1 MIRSCIRPSN
11 HTHSDELL
19 ITIPQAVFL
28 GELSFKEAVYLICR
42 CIPLGQ
48 VSTYGTL
55 AKYAGLPNRARQVGS
70 ALRTLDES
78 RSDPSDPNSVPWWRV
93 VKSNGDIALPLDQ
106 ISAQLQ
112 IKLLNEEGVI
122 VTNGRISMRDYAWSS
137 PSS

>member
-1 MIRSCIRPSN
+1 MSNPCIRSSDYAP
-11 HTHSDELL
+11 SDELL
-19 ITIPQAVFL
+19 VTIPQAVFL
-28 GELSFKEAVYLICR
+28 GELSFREAVYLICQ
-42 CIPLGQ
+42 CIPIGR
-48 VSTYGTL
+48 VSTYGAL
-55 AKYAGLPNRARQVGS
+55 AKYAGLPNLARQVGS
-70 ALRTLDES
+70 ALRTLDEH
-78 RSDPSDPNSVPWWRV
+78 RSDPSDPNAVPWWRV